1 MNGTRQGYS
10 GWVEGE
16 GVLGGQRVME
26 EGCQAVWEAL
36 CPAGLGGRGPSLAVE
51 LGEGWAS
58 CPGCEVQAGAA
69 DSLSGTEPWASQMEL
84 SSVRFFQIRTGVVFL
99 RRPILSALPL
109 TSQALA
115 PCRLPAPCPCPPR
128 PSPCG
133 ELCHGA
139 PGPFLERPLPGHMPT
154 TALPGP
160 PLCRPAPLLPGPAQA
175 CLWELH

>member
-1 MNGTRQGYS
+1 MGD
-10 GWVEGE
+10 
-16 GVLGGQRVME
+16 GGGK

-36 CPAGLGGRGPSLAVE
+36 CPAGLGRQGSSLVVE
-51 LGEGWAS
+51 PGKGWAS

-115 PCRLPAPCPCPPR
+115 SCRLPAPCPHPPR

-133 ELCHGA
+133 ELCQGA
-139 PGPFLERPLPGHMPT
+139 LGPFLEHPLLGHMPT
-154 TALPGP
+154 AALPGP
-160 PLCRPAPLLPGPAQA
+160 PLHRPCPASLWPSPGLSLGAPLTPAALPGQG
-175 CLWELH
+175 EG